1 MNEMTIPEKMEL
13 NGERVLTTAQ
23 IAEMYGTDSKTIHE
37 NFRRNKERYTNGEHF
52 YCLTGKDLK
61 AFKNEPTNCGVV
73 KTTNKLY
80 LWTEKGA
87 LLHAKSL
94 STDKAWETY
103 AFLLEHYFR
112 VQEVRK
118 AQPTANPS
126 TNYAVLQKYFEQVAH
141 TKLKEAEVAFS
152 RATEMH
158 ILQMFPE
165 VAETVKALEKKED

>member
-23 IAEMYGTDSKTIHE
+23 IAEMYGTDSKAIRK
-37 NFRRNKERYTNGEHF
+37 NFERNKDRYTEGRHF
-52 YCLTGKDLK
+52 YYLAGEDLK
-61 AFKNEPTNCGVV
+61 EFVHDNLTSAKSRS
-73 KTTNKLY
+73 LY

-94 STDKAWETY
+94 NTDKAWEVY
-103 AFLLEHYFR
+103 DYLVEHYFR

-141 TKLKEAEVAFS
+141 TKLKEAGVAFS

>member
-1 MNEMTIPEKMEL
+1 MMNEMTIPEKMEL

-23 IAEMYGTDSKTIHE
+23 IAEMYGTTEKIIRKNFE
-37 NFRRNKERYTNGEHF
+37 NNKDRYEEGKHF
-52 YCLTGKDLK
+52 YYLKGEDLK
-61 AFKNEPTNCGVV
+61 EFAHVNFTSTKIRS
-73 KTTNKLY
+73 LY

-126 TNYAVLQKYFEQVAH
+126 TNYAVLQMYYKQVAS
-141 TKLKEAEVAFS
+141 TKMKEADVAFS
-152 RATEMH
+152 KALEMQ
-158 ILQMFPE
+158 ILREFPE
-165 VAETVKALEKKED
+165 IAETVKALEKKED